1 MGRLCYRLAGEQSGP
16 LLDSAV
22 MPGFSTRAIRAIARI
37 RRSLEPPS
45 DVSIGAR
52 GAIVAG
58 AAEITLVRPGA

>member
-1 MGRLCYRLAGEQSGP
+1 
-16 LLDSAV
+16 